1 MTLLF
6 KDKFVPKRFLSAIS
20 ITTGLLTILVA
31 ESVTAAQLSAF
42 SAATGATAPTPWQY
56 IALPER
62 YAKPLTAIDV
72 ADIEG
77 KKVLRLGADKS
88 WGTVAHPWTGAAQT
102 IQFQWRL
109 DKALTQASFKTKSAE
124 DAALKVCASFDM
136 PADRI
141 PAGERTLFKLAQ
153 FFSREKLPTATL
165 CYVWANAEELGSTHA
180 SPTTA
185 RVRYMVLDR
194 ATSPLKA
201 WKSHKRNL
209 SEDFLKAFGTET
221 STVPALTA
229 IIVGADSD
237 NTQDISLGYVAD
249 IMVQP

>member
-1 MTLLF
+1 
-6 KDKFVPKRFLSAIS
+6 VPKRFLSVIS

-31 ESVTAAQLSAF
+31 ESVAAAQVSAF
-42 SAATGATAPTPWQY
+42 SAATGATAPAPWQY
-56 IALPER
+56 VALPER
-62 YAKPLTAIDV
+62 YAKPLSAIDV
-72 ADIEG
+72 VDIEG
-77 KKVLRLGADKS
+77 KKALRLRADKS
-88 WGTVAHPWTGAAQT
+88 WGTVAHPWTGAGQT

-109 DKALTQASFKTKSAE
+109 DKALTQASFKTKSTE

-136 PADRI
+136 PADRV
-141 PAGERTLFKLAQ
+141 PAGERALFKVAQ
-153 FFSREKLPTATL
+153 FFSRDKLPTATL
-165 CYVWANAEELGSTHA
+165 CYVWANAENVASIHA

-185 RVRYMVLDR
+185 RVRYMVLDTA
-194 ATSPLKA
+194 ATPLKA